1 MEQKKWGFWLLSAF
15 VIGNMVGSG
24 IFMLPSTLAQM
35 ASPMGAASAWLVTGL
50 GVLMIAFV
58 FGNLSMRKPE
68 LTGGPQ
74 SYAKAMFKSEKTGKV
89 AGFSMVW
96 GYWVANW
103 ISNVAIITSF
113 AGYLSTFLPVMKDP
127 AVLFTIGSQDFEKGR
142 LLTFAV
148 CTILLWGT
156 HTILV
161 NNLNAAGRLNFAATA
176 SKVIGFML
184 FIGAALFAFQGA
196 STGEWYFDVQS
207 AAGEPQGLFKQV
219 QLAAVSTLW
228 AFVGIESAVILS
240 GRARSQADVKKATI
254 FGLFVALT
262 IYMIT
267 TLLTMGVI
275 PREELMQSDKP
286 FVDVLSL
293 FIGDGGG
300 IAMAVLALISLFGST
315 LGWILMSSEVA
326 YQAAKSGI
334 FPAAFGKNNKKGSP
348 VVSLTITNIMSQL
361 FIFSVISGTISEAY
375 TFLTTSAT
383 LAYLIP
389 YLVSSIYY
397 LKLVINGETFNE
409 IKGSRLREGTIASLA
424 LLYSVYVIISG
435 TSDLKT
441 FFLGIGLF
449 LVGFIVYPLLNRN
462 KKSEGRKLETDTETL
477 K

>member
-35 ASPMGAASAWLVTGL
+35 ASPMGVASAWLVTGL
-50 GVLMIAFV
+50 GVLMIALV
-58 FGNLSMRKPE
+58 FGNLSVRKPE

-74 SYAKAMFKSEKTGKV
+74 SYARAMFKSEKTGKA

-113 AGYLSTFLPVMKDP
+113 AGYLSAFLPIMKDTT
-127 AVLFTIGSQDFEKGR
+127 VLFSVGPQEIEQGR
-142 LLTFAV
+142 LITFAV

-196 STGEWYFDVQS
+196 STGEWYFEVQS
-207 AAGEPQGLFKQV
+207 NGEPQGLFKQV

-240 GRARSQADVKKATI
+240 GRARSQSDVKKATI
-254 FGLFVALT
+254 FGLLVALS

-286 FVDVLSL
+286 FVDVLAL
-293 FIGDGGG
+293 FLGDAGGT
-300 IAMAVLALISLFGST
+300 AMAILALISLFGST

-397 LKLVINGETFNE
+397 LKLVLNGETFSE
-409 IKGSRLREGTIASLA
+409 IKGSRVREGLIASLA
-424 LLYSVYVIISG
+424 LIYSVYVIISG

-449 LVGFIVYPLLNRN
+449 LAGLIVYPLLNR
-462 KKSEGRKLETDTETL
+462 KKHEQPDSDSGTL
-477 K
+477 